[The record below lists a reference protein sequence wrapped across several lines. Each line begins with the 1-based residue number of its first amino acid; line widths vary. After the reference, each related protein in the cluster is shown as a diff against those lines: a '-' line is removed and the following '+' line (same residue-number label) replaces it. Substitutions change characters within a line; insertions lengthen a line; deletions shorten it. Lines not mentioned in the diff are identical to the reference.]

1 MTRLLR
7 LSAMSWAVCEGDIE
21 ERFITIK
28 ALIEVHV
35 IIYASTAGPI
45 SRSAPRF
52 PVWLL
57 AALFW

>member
-1 MTRLLR
+1 
-7 LSAMSWAVCEGDIE
+7 MSWAVREGDIE

-28 ALIEVHV
+28 ALIEVHI

-57 AALFW
+57 SALFW